1 MRPVYLLAASLILNG
16 LLLGAVVWKG
26 RLNRPALIPSAT
38 VEPAIVRGFSD
49 DPAGSAPEPGEP
61 QAKEFFH
68 WSQLDTANWFAYR
81 DGLVGI
87 GCPTHTVKDILQPL
101 VRRHYGALVRAQIRP
116 YAEQFWERLRPPFE
130 TALSE
135 LETSLEALKGE
146 QEKVLLQLFEN
157 LPSTAKDG
165 GISTAWT
172 DFQLGYLPED
182 RRMAVK
188 DCLNAHALRSQ
199 EAARTQFRDRQERK
213 DTYRRLQTQMESE
226 LAGLLS
232 EDELEEF
239 KLRNSPHRNLRDLR
253 GIDLT
258 EAELRDV
265 IRVSEDLR
273 ASADAGKQDHS
284 ARETEALE
292 TLLGP
297 ERAATL
303 QRAKDPQFQQLLVL
317 TERLGSDPEK
327 AAALWELQEAT
338 AARVRQM
345 IKDDSRTEAER
356 QVQLNNLRDDLA
368 HQVESLLGGSRGRE
382 TWERTK
388 RRWLLEEFKVP
399 DIDPVT
405 VLDPP
410 EP

>member
-1 MRPVYLLAASLILNG
+1 MRPIYLLAASLILNG
-16 LLLGAVVWKG
+16 ILLGAVVWKG
-26 RLNRPALIPSAT
+26 RLNRPAPLPTAT
-38 VEPAIVRGFSD
+38 VDPATVRGLPD
-49 DPAGSAPEPGEP
+49 DPVESAPEPGES

-87 GCPTHTVKDILQPL
+87 GCPTRTVKDILQPL

-130 TALSE
+130 TALNE
-135 LETSLEALKGE
+135 LETSLEALREE
-146 QEKVLLQLFEN
+146 QEQLLMKLFEN
-157 LPSTAKDG
+157 LPSPAEDG
-165 GISTAWT
+165 GVSAAWT
-172 DFQLGYLPED
+172 DFQLGFLPED
-182 RRMAVK
+182 RRTAVK

-199 EAARTQFRDRQERK
+199 EAARIQFRDRQERK
-213 DTYRRLQTQMESE
+213 DTYRRLQTQMEAE

-239 KLRNSPHRNLRDLR
+239 KLRNSPHRHLRDLR

-265 IRVSEDLR
+265 IRVSEDLK
-273 ASADAGKQDHS
+273 ASADAGDQDLS
-284 ARETEALE
+284 ARENAALE

-303 QRAKDPQFQQLLVL
+303 QRARDPQFQQLLVL
-317 TERLGSDPEK
+317 TERLGSDPEQ
-327 AAALWELQEAT
+327 AAALWELQEAM
-338 AARVRQM
+338 AGRVRQ
-345 IKDDSRTEAER
+345 IAKDGAHTEAER
-356 QVQLNNLRDDLA
+356 QAQLDSLRDDLA
-368 HQVESLLGGSRGRE
+368 HQVESLMGGSRGRE

-388 RRWLLEEFKVP
+388 RRWLLEQFRVP

-405 VLDPP
+405 ALDPP